1 MQKSL
6 GIATLAATIMLSSS
20 LSHADT
26 VCPKGSLS
34 GMVPASVWEQY
45 ATRNADHV
53 KRLLR
58 RLSDHLARIQNARG
72 IQAQMTAASRLGR
85 DNAMVIERMF
95 SEGFI
100 AATDIINAHCV
111 SAPDREP
118 WNEELGQQRR
128 RHWCEQWGDAHFCPK
143 R

>member
-1 MQKSL
+1 MRTLSAVL
-6 GIATLAATIMLSSS
+6 GVVVLIGTAPVQ
-20 LSHADT
+20 ADT

-34 GMVPASVWEQY
+34 GMLPDSVWEQY
-45 ATRNADHV
+45 ATRNADYV

-58 RLSDHLARIQNARG
+58 RLSDHLAHIYNSRD

-118 WNEELGQQRR
+118 WNKDLERQRQ
-128 RHWCEQWGDAHFCPK
+128 RHWCEQWGDAHFCPP

>member
-6 GIATLAATIMLSSS
+6 GVVVLAAAIMLSAS

-34 GMVPASVWEQY
+34 GMLPDAVWEQY

-58 RLSDHLARIQNARG
+58 RLSNHLASIQNARG
-72 IQAQMTAASRLGR
+72 IQAQITAANRLGK
-85 DNAMVIERMF
+85 DNAMVIKRMF

-118 WNEELGQQRR
+118 WNKDLERQRQ
-128 RHWCEQWGDAHFCPK
+128 RHWCEQWGDAHFCPP